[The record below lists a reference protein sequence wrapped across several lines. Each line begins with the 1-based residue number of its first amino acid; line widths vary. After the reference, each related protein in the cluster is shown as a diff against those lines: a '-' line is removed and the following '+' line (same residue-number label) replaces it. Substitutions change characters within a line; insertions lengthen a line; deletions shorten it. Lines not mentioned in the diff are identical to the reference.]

1 MLLLSVDPFWNIKSK
16 ISISL
21 TLQITLYALFIFS
34 LLKLSLFYILDQQ
47 HCYPSPD
54 FFVPHMNVRIDI

>member
-1 MLLLSVDPFWNIKSK
+1 MLLLSVDPFWNVKSK
-16 ISISL
+16 ISIPL

-47 HCYPSPD
+47 YCYPSPH
-54 FFVPHMNVRIDI
+54 FFVPHINVRIDI